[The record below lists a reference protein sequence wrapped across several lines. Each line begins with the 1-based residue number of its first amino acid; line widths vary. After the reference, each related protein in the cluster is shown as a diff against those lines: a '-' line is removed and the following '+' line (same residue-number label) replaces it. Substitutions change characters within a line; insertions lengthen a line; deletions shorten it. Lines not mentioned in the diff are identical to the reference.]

1 MKMVIGHG
9 LLLNN
14 ILGKKI
20 ITMPKTDTILSVK
33 SLRYFLQLIDTMN
46 YTQAAQI
53 LGITQ
58 PALTQQVKKLEYA
71 IGAPLFGQMG
81 KKLYL
86 TEAGKEMES
95 AAVELLSTINGV
107 ISDIQEY
114 TQADKGNISV
124 GVLDTLQADVFYE
137 FLRFFHRKY
146 PEVTFSVD
154 YYDRKE
160 LWRRLDTNLIDLA
173 IMYLPDNTKKEETNL
188 RHQYNHHDISSDRLV
203 VLTHKTT
210 VEAGETYPVSRFI
223 NRKWIAY
230 PDDFYVTHLMYEL
243 FGKKHKPD
251 ISMEIASTKEMV
263 QMAEV
268 TDYDTYVTQSY
279 YDAHKDEI
287 SLTPIYLQGEHDF
300 HISYVYRKG
309 KLEIPRMENM
319 LKEFVTTGH
328 YKFADHASDWKEA
341 IRMSCESLE
350 ADGTVDP
357 NYKEEIVSCVEKYG
371 PYIIIAPNIALPH
384 SQEGATGVNKTAI
397 GFMKLEQPVSFDPE
411 DPEKD
416 AQLFFTLASCD
427 HNQHL
432 ENMMRLSE
440 MLMNEDL
447 VKGLENA
454 KSPEDLLELE
464 SRFLENGEN

>member
-1 MKMVIGHG
+1 
-9 LLLNN
+9 
-14 ILGKKI
+14 
-20 ITMPKTDTILSVK
+20 
-33 SLRYFLQLIDTMN
+33 
-46 YTQAAQI
+46 
-53 LGITQ
+53 
-58 PALTQQVKKLEYA
+58 
-71 IGAPLFGQMG
+71 
-81 KKLYL
+81 
-86 TEAGKEMES
+86 
-95 AAVELLSTINGV
+95 
-107 ISDIQEY
+107 
-114 TQADKGNISV
+114 
-124 GVLDTLQADVFYE
+124 
-137 FLRFFHRKY
+137 
-146 PEVTFSVD
+146 
-154 YYDRKE
+154 
-160 LWRRLDTNLIDLA
+160 
-173 IMYLPDNTKKEETNL
+173 
-188 RHQYNHHDISSDRLV
+188 
-203 VLTHKTT
+203 
-210 VEAGETYPVSRFI
+210 
-223 NRKWIAY
+223 
-230 PDDFYVTHLMYEL
+230 
-243 FGKKHKPD
+243 
-251 ISMEIASTKEMV
+251 
-263 QMAEV
+263 
-268 TDYDTYVTQSY
+268 
-279 YDAHKDEI
+279 
-287 SLTPIYLQGEHDF
+287 
-300 HISYVYRKG
+300 
-309 KLEIPRMENM
+309 M

-357 NYKEEIVSCVEKYG
+357 NYKEEIVSCVDKYG